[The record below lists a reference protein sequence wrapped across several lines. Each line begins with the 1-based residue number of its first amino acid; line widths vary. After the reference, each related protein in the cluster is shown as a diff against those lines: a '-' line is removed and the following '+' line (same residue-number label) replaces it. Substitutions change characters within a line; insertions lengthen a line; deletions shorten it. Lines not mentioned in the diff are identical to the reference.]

1 MSTTWLWLLALLIVI
16 RKAFCSP
23 ANRHSRYV
31 LKDSHP
37 VPESWWSEGP
47 APSWHMINLKIGLKS
62 DGFEKL
68 EQHLYEGMPYH

>member
-1 MSTTWLWLLALLIVI
+1 M
-16 RKAFCSP
+16 
-23 ANRHSRYV
+23 

-37 VPESWWSEGP
+37 IPESWWSEGP

-62 DGFEKL
+62 NGFEKL